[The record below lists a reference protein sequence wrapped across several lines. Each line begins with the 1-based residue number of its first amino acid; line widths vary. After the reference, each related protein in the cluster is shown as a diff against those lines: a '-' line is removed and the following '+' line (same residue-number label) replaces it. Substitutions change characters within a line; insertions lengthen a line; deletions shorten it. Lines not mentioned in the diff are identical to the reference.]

1 MNLKQKELVLLP
13 YPFSNQE
20 GSKVR
25 PALVISNNSFNKRS
39 EDCIMIPLTSVI
51 KEVPYSVLINQ
62 ENLTSGKLLKP
73 SRIRIDKIFT
83 MHQSLAIMKIGV
95 INDNIF
101 KEIKAG
107 LSKIF

>member
-13 YPFSNQE
+13 YPFSDQE

-25 PALVISNNSFNKRS
+25 PALVISNNSFNKKS
-39 EDCIMIPLTSVI
+39 EDCIMLPLTSVI
-51 KEVPYSVLINQ
+51 KEVPYSVLINK
-62 ENLTSGKLLKP
+62 EDLTSGKLLKP

-83 MHQSLAIMKIGV
+83 IRQSLARMKIGV
-95 INDNIF
+95 INDSIF
-101 KEIKAG
+101 REIKSE

>member
-1 MNLKQKELVLLP
+1 MNVKQKELILLP
-13 YPFSNQE
+13 YPFSDQE

-25 PALVISNNSFNKRS
+25 PALVISNNSFNKKS
-39 EDCIMIPLTSVI
+39 EDCIMIPLTTVI
-51 KEVPYSVLINQ
+51 KEVPYSILINQ

-83 MHQSLAIMKIGV
+83 IRQSLVRMKIGV
-95 INDNIF
+95 ISDDIF
-101 KEIKAG
+101 KEIKAE

>member
-1 MNLKQKELVLLP
+1 MNFQQKEIVLLP

-25 PALVISNNSFNKRS
+25 PAMIISNNNFNKRS

-51 KEVPYSVLINQ
+51 KEVLYSVLINQ
-62 ENLTSGKLLKP
+62 EDLNSGKLLKP

-83 MHQSLAIMKIGV
+83 IRQDLVRMKIGV
-95 INDNIF
+95 INNKTFEKIKLEIF
-101 KEIKAG
+101 KLI
-107 LSKIF
+107 

>member
-1 MNLKQKELVLLP
+1 MTLKQKELVLLP
-13 YPFSNQE
+13 YPFSDQE

-25 PALVISNNSFNKRS
+25 PALIISNNSFNKKS
-39 EDCIMIPLTSVI
+39 EDCIMIPLTTVI

-83 MHQSLAIMKIGV
+83 IRQSLVRMKIGV
-95 INDNIF
+95 INDSTF
-101 KEIKAG
+101 KEIKSEI
-107 LSKIF
+107 SKIF